1 MNFMNDLFLKR
12 KMILYSSRSETSKVP
27 VAPQNAA
34 PPQSSWAS
42 LFANNSST
50 NSEQK
55 KPVAKV
61 SPYNSSQEPKLQN
74 NSFQRTTSI
83 STSNAPGMIL
93 LLKIHS
99 LNFILNYQ
107 KLFFHSFILL
117 VSGFIHI

>member
-1 MNFMNDLFLKR
+1 MLF
-12 KMILYSSRSETSKVP
+12 YSGRSETFKVP

-34 PPQSSWAS
+34 PQQSSWAS

-93 LLKIHS
+93 SLGTHS
-99 LNFILNYQ
+99 LNFISNDQ
-107 KLFFHSFILL
+107 KLFFYSFILL
-117 VSGFIHI
+117 VSGFIYI